1 MAEAMFHYTDSA
13 GHKAISAGP
22 TWKFKAAKPPGNR
35 PVGAYFTTLEPG
47 SPTLAKRLRIPKRK
61 LEYVFS
67 FSGDSGLEPLKGARG
82 RYVFWSPTD
91 YNVGKARQIYHG
103 RGEDFR

>member
-1 MAEAMFHYTDSA
+1 MAAMFHYTDRA
-13 GHKAISAGP
+13 GHKAISAHP
-22 TWKFKAAKPPGNR
+22 VWTFKAAKPPGDR
-35 PVGAYFTTLEPG
+35 PIGAYFTTLDPN

-67 FSGDSGLEPLKGARG
+67 FSGVAGLKPLEGDRG

-91 YNVGKARQIYHG
+91 YNVPKSRHVYHG
-103 RGEDFR
+103 LSWEFR